1 MPCVSM
7 LFQNQSDS
15 IRMGDSIA
23 NVYSDAR
30 SEYTKQLCGILIPS
44 YFQFYLS
51 ILGKARE
58 EATKTNDPK
67 KLLWHFQTFLNEIP
81 DWNMEKV
88 TTEIG
93 LLQGSCGCDY
103 LEDLLTAVFIA
114 HTKVLTAIRVSAK
127 QKKVQITVPKV
138 EHFLFKV
145 LCETSKLLWGSSF
158 LFREN
163 IAAIEKQQ
171 NYRSVEALLGEG
183 ILQAVRSMVP
193 VKNILRDF
201 VSMDEDVES
210 GSAEK
215 VSESE
220 VLESTAEPL
229 AELEGNVLPPEPK
242 ELTPKESQP
251 SATEPKEPIPKE
263 PQPSATEPKELTP
276 KEPTPKEPTPK
287 EPTTQ
292 AGGNE
297 TPLIRLDIG
306 EHRVGFADYN
316 SMFGSQEDST
326 DMVRDSE
333 EDEQGGGLEILE
345 GDGVPL
351 TLDDMDVEASL
362 NGKDEALGSGDYDVL
377 T

>member
-1 MPCVSM
+1 
-7 LFQNQSDS
+7 
-15 IRMGDSIA
+15 MGDSIA

-51 ILGKARE
+51 ILEKARA

-88 TTEIG
+88 NMESG
-93 LLQGSCGCDY
+93 LIQSGCGCDY

-114 HTKVLTAIRVSAK
+114 HTKVLTAIRVSGK

-163 IAAIEKQQ
+163 ITAIEKQQ

-201 VSMDEDVES
+201 VSMDDDED
-210 GSAEK
+210 
-215 VSESE
+215 
-220 VLESTAEPL
+220 
-229 AELEGNVLPPEPK
+229 
-242 ELTPKESQP
+242 TPKVEEE
-251 SATEPKEPIPKE
+251 TPKVEEIPKVE
-263 PQPSATEPKELTP
+263 ETP
-276 KEPTPKEPTPK
+276 KSKEEIVKVEEPVALIDLSGAIQPISTPS
-287 EPTTQ
+287 
-292 AGGNE
+292 E
-297 TPLIRLDIG
+297 TPPSETVSDLSGGAPIINLSKG

-316 SMFGSQEDST
+316 SMFDADEHGT
-326 DMVRDSE
+326 DMVKSLE
-333 EDEQGGGLEILE
+333 EQEGGGLEILE
-345 GDGVPL
+345 EQGTPL
-351 TLDDMDVEASL
+351 TMDDIQDIDALD
-362 NGKDEALGSGDYDVL
+362 GKDEAIKDEDYDVL
-377 T
+377 E

>member
-1 MPCVSM
+1 
-7 LFQNQSDS
+7 
-15 IRMGDSIA
+15 MGDSIA

-51 ILGKARE
+51 ILEKARQE
-58 EATKTNDPK
+58 GAKTNDPK

-88 TTEIG
+88 NTEISQIQSG
-93 LLQGSCGCDY
+93 CGCDY

-163 IAAIEKQQ
+163 ITAIEKQQ
-171 NYRSVEALLGEG
+171 NYRSVETLLGEG

-201 VSMDEDVES
+201 VSMDDDVES
-210 GSAEK
+210 SPAKEEEK
-215 VSESE
+215 PPAIEVEAKEEVKGGPESE
-220 VLESTAEPL
+220 PVKSDPIKSE
-229 AELEGNVLPPEPK
+229 PEPEPEPVKSEPAPTK
-242 ELTPKESQP
+242 EE
-251 SATEPKEPIPKE
+251 A
-263 PQPSATEPKELTP
+263 
-276 KEPTPKEPTPK
+276 
-287 EPTTQ
+287 
-292 AGGNE
+292 ND

-306 EHRVGFADYN
+306 AHRVGFAEYN

-326 DMVRDSE
+326 DMVKESE
-333 EDEQGGGLEILE
+333 ESDAGGLEILE
-345 GDGVPL
+345 EQGVPL
-351 TLDDMDVEASL
+351 TLEDMDSEASL
-362 NGKDEALGSGDYDVL
+362 NGKEEAISTDDYDVL
-377 T
+377 G

>member
-1 MPCVSM
+1 
-7 LFQNQSDS
+7 
-15 IRMGDSIA
+15 MGDSIA

-58 EATKTNDPK
+58 ETTKTNDPK

-88 TTEIG
+88 NTEIA
-93 LLQGSCGCDY
+93 LLQSSCGCDY

-163 IAAIEKQQ
+163 ITAIEKQQ

-201 VSMDEDVES
+201 VSMDDDVES

-215 VSESE
+215 ASESE
-220 VLESTAEPL
+220 VLEPTVEPL
-229 AELEGNVLPPEPK
+229 AELEVKEPETK
-242 ELTPKESQP
+242 EPELKESELKESELKESELKESEPLTEPLAKSSTEPLAKSSTEPSTEP
-251 SATEPKEPIPKE
+251 SAFDQTG
-263 PQPSATEPKELTP
+263 
-276 KEPTPKEPTPK
+276 
-287 EPTTQ
+287 
-292 AGGNE
+292 GGNNA
-297 TPLIRLDIG
+297 PLIRLDIG

-326 DMVRDSE
+326 DMVRESE
-333 EDEQGGGLEILE
+333 DDEQSGGLEILE

>member
-1 MPCVSM
+1 
-7 LFQNQSDS
+7 
-15 IRMGDSIA
+15 MGDSIA

-51 ILGKARE
+51 ILEKARQE
-58 EATKTNDPK
+58 GAKTNDPR

-88 TTEIG
+88 NTEIG
-93 LLQGSCGCDY
+93 QIQSGCGCDY

-163 IAAIEKQQ
+163 ITAIEKQQ
-171 NYRSVEALLGEG
+171 NYRSVETLLGEG

-201 VSMDEDVES
+201 VSMDEDVDAKEE
-210 GSAEK
+210 EK
-215 VSESE
+215 SPVEAK
-220 VLESTAEPL
+220 AEP
-229 AELEGNVLPPEPK
+229 EPMVPEPETSASDSVPEK
-242 ELTPKESQP
+242 PVPEKSEPEKSEPEKSEPEKSEPESAPESAP
-251 SATEPKEPIPKE
+251 SADD
-263 PQPSATEPKELTP
+263 
-276 KEPTPKEPTPK
+276 
-287 EPTTQ
+287 
-292 AGGNE
+292 

-306 EHRVGFADYN
+306 AHRVGFAEYN
-316 SMFGSQEDST
+316 SMFGSQEDSS
-326 DMVRDSE
+326 DMIKESE
-333 EDEQGGGLEILE
+333 ESEDGGLEILE
-345 GDGVPL
+345 EDGVPL
-351 TLDDMDVEASL
+351 TMEDMDSEDPL
-362 NGKDEALGSGDYDVL
+362 NGKEEAISTEDYDVL
-377 T
+377 S

>member
-1 MPCVSM
+1 
-7 LFQNQSDS
+7 
-15 IRMGDSIA
+15 MGDSIA

-51 ILGKARE
+51 ILGKARD
-58 EATKTNDPK
+58 EATKTNDLK

-88 TTEIG
+88 TTEIS
-93 LLQGSCGCDY
+93 LLQSGCGCDY

-163 IAAIEKQQ
+163 ITAIEKQQ

-193 VKNILRDF
+193 VKHILRDF
-201 VSMDEDVES
+201 VSMDDEEDAAPVSKAANEEETTPVSTAANEGESPIAVEAPPVTQTEKASIQEQIPTIPISLSESVQPLASQPHSDLS
-210 GSAEK
+210 GS
-215 VSESE
+215 
-220 VLESTAEPL
+220 TPII
-229 AELEGNVLPPEPK
+229 N
-242 ELTPKESQP
+242 LTK
-251 SATEPKEPIPKE
+251 
-263 PQPSATEPKELTP
+263 
-276 KEPTPKEPTPK
+276 
-287 EPTTQ
+287 
-292 AGGNE
+292 
-297 TPLIRLDIG
+297 G

-316 SMFGSQEDST
+316 SMFGADEEGT
-326 DMVRDSE
+326 NMVKGSE
-333 EDEQGGGLEILE
+333 EQEGGGGLEILE
-345 GDGVPL
+345 EQGTPL
-351 TLDDMDVEASL
+351 TMDDIQDIDALD
-362 NGKDEALGSGDYDVL
+362 GKDEAIKDDDYDIL
-377 T
+377 E